1 MRRQFGIGD
10 GVISLVNIRA
20 WVSKLWLHLSWGS
33 RVFLKIASACWVV
46 CFDNRPRLGMSV
58 MSCKLWSCPKRPF
71 DPLHRRKAAMFFS
84 LQWLGAQQS
93 HPSLTGFSAESLR
106 RQDVFPRQLKEKS
119 HGRGFHFRRWWPVTG
134 SSARWRVR
142 LRIIPLLHRTVLT
155 YCKLMTHAIYIYTYI
170 YIDRYIDL
178 FIYLFLTHIINMI

>member
-1 MRRQFGIGD
+1 MLWSARLPTCQPVGGTCPTTWLTPGSCSRGQMRRQFGIGD
-10 GVISLVNIRA
+10 GVLSLVNIRA

-106 RQDVFPRQLKEKS
+106 RQDVYF
-119 HGRGFHFRRWWPVTG
+119 FR
-134 SSARWRVR
+134 
-142 LRIIPLLHRTVLT
+142 
-155 YCKLMTHAIYIYTYI
+155 AI
-170 YIDRYIDL
+170 
-178 FIYLFLTHIINMI
+178 

>member
-1 MRRQFGIGD
+1 MVGETADLSASWGHLSNNLVDPRELQPRSDAPAVWHRRRGAFVGQHG
-10 GVISLVNIRA
+10 A

-106 RQDVFPRQLKEKS
+106 RQDVFPRHLKEKS
-119 HGRGFHFRRWWPVTG
+119 HGRGFHVRRWWPVAG

-155 YCKLMTHAIYIYTYI
+155 YCNL
-170 YIDRYIDL
+170 
-178 FIYLFLTHIINMI
+178 